1 MLFNSFEF
9 ALFLPVVFLLYWFV
23 FNRSL
28 RAQIL
33 FGVGASYLFYGWW
46 NWRFL
51 LLIAITSLCSYAS
64 GLLINRF
71 RKRRGGERVSR
82 AVSVGNILLNLTI
95 LGVFKYYDFFVASF
109 AELFGIADCDSLL
122 LRIILPVGI
131 SFYTFQALS
140 YSIDVYREKL
150 APTRDIVAFFA
161 FISFFPQLVAG
172 PIERATNLLPQFL
185 RPRTFDTAQAVDG
198 LRQALWGFFKKI
210 VVADNCAI
218 LANGIFDNYENLS
231 GGALVIGAVAFSFQI
246 YGDFS
251 GYSDIAIGIS
261 RLFGFSLMRNF
272 NYPYFSRD
280 IAEFWRRWHISL
292 TTWFRDYI
300 YIPLGGSRGSKWMVL
315 RNTLVIFLVSGF
327 WHGAIWTFIAWGA
340 YHALLILPL
349 ILSGRNRR
357 YTGELAAGRTQPTAR
372 EALQIAS
379 TFTLAAVGWIIFR
392 AETIGDAWRYVR
404 RIISPAILDRVALG
418 GGDESPGIHAAGGV
432 ALLLAVEWSQRTR
445 QHGLQLTGRAH
456 ISRRSVR
463 YAIYYLLIL
472 GIYIMHAQQ
481 QTFIYFQF

>member
-28 RAQIL
+28 RAQNL
-33 FGVGASYLFYGWW
+33 FVVGASYLFYGWW
-46 NWRFL
+46 DWRFL
-51 LLIAITSLCSYAS
+51 LLIAFTSLCSYAS
-64 GLLINRF
+64 GLLIGRF
-71 RKRRGGERVSR
+71 RKRRGGERWSR
-82 AVSVGNILLNLTI
+82 AVNAGNILLNLTI
-95 LGVFKYYDFFVASF
+95 LGVFKYYDFFAASF

-150 APTRDIVAFFA
+150 AP
-161 FISFFPQLVAG
+161 
-172 PIERATNLLPQFL
+172 
-185 RPRTFDTAQAVDG
+185 PR
-198 LRQALWGFFKKI
+198 
-210 VVADNCAI
+210 
-218 LANGIFDNYENLS
+218 DNYENLS

-300 YIPLGGSRGSKWMVL
+300 YIPLGGSRGSKWMVF

-327 WHGAIWTFIAWGA
+327 WHGANWTFIAWGA
-340 YHALLILPL
+340 YHALLFLPL
-349 ILSGRNRR
+349 ILSGRYRR
-357 YTGELAAGRTQPTAR
+357 YTAEFAV
-372 EALQIAS
+372 
-379 TFTLAAVGWIIFR
+379 AAVGWIIFR

-404 RIISPAILDRVALG
+404 RIFSPAILDRVTLG
-418 GGDESPGIHAAGGV
+418 GSYESPGIHAAVGV
-432 ALLLAVEWSQRTR
+432 AILLAVEWSQRTR